1 MKYINFKADE
11 VKKIND
17 FLVKYGDRIAETGI
31 RMVNDRVC
39 FLYSDESP
47 EEYIKNVLIQSLKSA
62 IIDLSVK
69 IASSKSKELLFRK
82 RATTTESGDKYAE
95 LVVNE
100 TNQQSQL
107 QEELNIEKDTLA
119 LIEAG
124 ELNG

>member
-1 MKYINFKADE
+1 MKYIKFNSDA
-11 VKKIND
+11 VKEINK
-17 FLVKYGDRIAETGI
+17 FLAEYGDRVADTGI
-31 RMVNDRVC
+31 RMVNNSVC
-39 FLYSDESP
+39 FLYSDETP
-47 EEYIKNVLIQSLKSA
+47 DEYVKNVLIQSIKSA
-62 IIDLSVK
+62 IVDLEVK

-82 RATTTESGDKYAE
+82 RATTTPSGDKYAE